1 MAGETSGKARNRLAL
16 IREIGDRSRQ
26 GGHSPGAIPSWR
38 RIEML
43 RERRALMAA
52 LDDPLTGLQAPDE
65 QIFLADSLEAGRYFM
80 AGDDALI
87 GPEEDSDDPDPDQA
101 DPD

>member
-80 AGDDALI
+80 AGEAPPAGNPDDDA
-87 GPEEDSDDPDPDQA
+87 DSDPD
-101 DPD
+101 